1 MAQLQQNHVKPITS
15 GFVGLL
21 VLAVVGIGI
30 LNAAAN
36 RRGR

>member
-1 MAQLQQNHVKPITS
+1 MAQISTQHVAPLTS

-21 VLAVVGIGI
+21 VLGLIGIGI

-36 RRGR
+36 RK